1 MESLASFLPA
11 LRQRRRGDQPSQGVG
26 GGQQPSSSYTLRC
39 LRCVCLVRPKYLAA
53 CRMLGIAWH
62 APHYS
67 QLLIGLLHARTLHAR
82 AHRCFRGDES
92 QASRLGLLYRQPMS
106 LSHTRLSRTRQAK
119 LGLGLNYLD
128 FDSSVS
134 PDCTASQ
141 SAPRRKQAMSRDKES
156 AAQGLLVLTLLLFWR
171 LTLISSHSNAASV
184 LCLCWILTIL

>member
-1 MESLASFLPA
+1 MNGEPHKLPPSIKTA
-11 LRQRRRGDQPSQGVG
+11 AKRRPAFARRRRRPAAF
-26 GGQQPSSSYTLRC
+26 PLLHLPRC
-39 LRCVCLVRPKYLAA
+39 LLCVCLVRPKYLAA
-53 CRMLGIAWH
+53 CRMLGIAGH
-62 APHYS
+62 TPHYS

-156 AAQGLLVLTLLLFWR
+156 AAQGLLVLTLLLF
-171 LTLISSHSNAASV
+171 
-184 LCLCWILTIL
+184 